1 MNLEGFSATRLHMN
15 VTNMNHPTIAM
26 VRSLPSVLGQCL
38 TNTYSK
44 RIKTRQTRSWELI
57 LEIQKDQNLTKEVL
71 QNLLRITEI
80 WRALIMLNLLLNG
93 QVLSSMR
100 SIPLLSMQVLGAS
113 FSTLLTWDTQ
123 IEKHQQ

>member
-1 MNLEGFSATRLHMN
+1 M
-15 VTNMNHPTIAM
+15 
-26 VRSLPSVLGQCL
+26 LGQCL